1 MKLVFSLALSLVL
14 VITASSTILLTDT
27 PSPVLAQD
35 HGDDDGHD
43 DGGGDDDGHPD
54 DGDDGH
60 DDDGGHPED
69 DDGGHGE
76 DSEQH
81 PWAAEDVRNL
91 WEIEHPEG
99 QYLGDVQN
107 VRDITGNILV
117 SEDGVPILGR
127 QLFDIKTGEPIL
139 NYDRNFDGEPV
150 FITNVGRISTRTTFF
165 WELSPGYRTG
175 PGYERFVYTPPGPPR
190 MDWRPDGLIDW
201 SDPAQGS
208 PSPEP
213 TPNPENQDDQTD
225 DSPSTSPTPG
235 SENQDGQSQE
245 TPSPGPTAEPE
256 AADQPY
262 QAPPRVP
269 VPESNNQDGG
279 SSPSEKFDDDAR
291 FGEPQP
297 VMDPAGNPR
306 VYEDGSPVL
315 GQAALDEEGK
325 PVMGPNGKPIIVI
338 PD

>member
-1 MKLVFSLALSLVL
+1 MIMRLAFSLVLSLVL
-14 VITASSTILLTDT
+14 VITASSTILFIDT

-35 HGDDDGHD
+35 DHGDDGGGDDGGHD
-43 DGGGDDDGHPD
+43 DGGGDDGGH
-54 DGDDGH
+54 
-60 DDDGGHPED
+60 DDGGHNGGD
-69 DDGGHGE
+69 DGHGE

-81 PWAAEDVRNL
+81 EWVAEDVRNL

-107 VRDITGNILV
+107 VRDVTGDILV

-139 NYDRNFDGEPV
+139 NYDRNFEGEPV

-165 WELSPGYRTG
+165 RELGPGYRTG

-208 PSPEP
+208 PSPDP
-213 TPNPENQDDQTD
+213 TPNPENQDDQT
-225 DSPSTSPTPG
+225 
-235 SENQDGQSQE
+235 QE
-245 TPSPGPTAEPE
+245 TPSPGPTPEPE
-256 AADQPY
+256 ATDQPY
-262 QAPPRVP
+262 EAPPQVP
-269 VPESNNQDGG
+269 VPESKNLDGG
-279 SSPSEKFDDDAR
+279 SSPSEEFDDGTQ
-291 FGEPQP
+291 FGEPRP
-297 VMDPAGNPR
+297 VIDPTGNPR
-306 VYEDGSPVL
+306 VYEDGTLVL
-315 GQAALDEEGK
+315 GQAALDEEGE
-325 PVMGPNGKPIIVI
+325 PVIGPNGKPIIVI